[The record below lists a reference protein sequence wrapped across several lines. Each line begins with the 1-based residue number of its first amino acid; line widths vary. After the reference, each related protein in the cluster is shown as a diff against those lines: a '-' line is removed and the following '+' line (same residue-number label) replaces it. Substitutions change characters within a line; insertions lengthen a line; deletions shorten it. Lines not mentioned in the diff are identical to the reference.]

1 MADWTSIPDATF
13 DPDRP
18 VLGSTHL
25 AIVKNFEALV
35 EGAAGAPRITL
46 GAMDPNDATDFQEF
60 LVSGTWTKPT
70 GASIFYVEV
79 IAGGA
84 SGPAARNVETQLA
97 GGSGGLSIFNV
108 FRGADVGSTVTV
120 TVGAGGAAVVRTA
133 NGISGGNA
141 GGNSSFGSL
150 LVASDFNAGAGS
162 FRGFGVAGA
171 IGQSTIYGGAAGG
184 GVTAVSGGG
193 VTAFAGGTSV
203 VHGNGGAG
211 GFLTGVAGTAFG
223 GGGGA
228 AAGSVGGG
236 GTITSG
242 AGAAGRVRIWS
253 W

>member
-1 MADWTSIPDATF
+1 MADWTNIPDATF

-60 LVSGTWTKPT
+60 FVSGTWTKPT

-97 GGSGGLSIFNV
+97 GGAGGLFLFNV
-108 FRGADVGSTVTV
+108 FRGSDVGSTETV
-120 TVGAGGAAVVRTA
+120 TVGAGGAAVVRTT
-133 NGISGGNA
+133 NGTSGGNA

-150 LVASDFNAGAGS
+150 LVASNFNAGGGS
-162 FRGFGVAGA
+162 FRGFGIAGA

-184 GVTAVSGGG
+184 GVTVSFGG
-193 VTAFAGGTSV
+193 VTTFSGGTSL

-211 GFLTGVAGTAFG
+211 GFLTGIAGIAPG

-228 AAGSVGGG
+228 AAGSSGGG